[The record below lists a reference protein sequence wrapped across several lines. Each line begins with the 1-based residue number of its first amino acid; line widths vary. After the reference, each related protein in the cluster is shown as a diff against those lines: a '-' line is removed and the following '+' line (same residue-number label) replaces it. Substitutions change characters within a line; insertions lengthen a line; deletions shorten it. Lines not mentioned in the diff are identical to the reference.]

1 MPERRT
7 KPESAVRI
15 AAPRHVDSESAVHK
29 QEGFTLIEV
38 LVALGIVAILA
49 AIAFPAY
56 TNQVRK
62 GHRADAQAFLMDV
75 ANREQQYLLDA
86 RSYSVGAD
94 AIATLN
100 MVVPDTVSNFYTVT
114 VAAGAATPGFVLT
127 AAPKGSQVPDGSL
140 TLDQNGTKTLNG
152 ANGW

>member
-1 MPERRT
+1 
-7 KPESAVRI
+7 
-15 AAPRHVDSESAVHK
+15 VHK
-29 QEGFTLIEV
+29 KQGFTLIEV
-38 LVALGIVAILA
+38 LIVLGIVAVLA

-86 RSYSVGAD
+86 RSYSVGST

-100 MVVPDTVSNFYTVT
+100 MTVPDTVANFYTVG
-114 VAAGAATPGFVLT
+114 VAAGATTPSFLITAT
-127 AAPKGSQVPDGSL
+127 PKGSQVPDGSL

-152 ANGW
+152 ASGW